1 MNSSADLNELSRCL
15 ATEIAALTNRLVSA
29 RAQEVIR
36 GLDAAR
42 RAVEA
47 AAMPI
52 DEQLNVPGIADEEIQ
67 RIRERLSSNA
77 AITAI
82 RKQLHDRTAAAGRMK
97 EALDQ
102 ANASLAAARADLEVE
117 RERPQAAPAE
127 MARMAAEFEATIEE
141 MRREHVAAIGEQA
154 IACTSLPLDAL
165 LTVFHALKRATTQS
179 EVLGSVVD
187 GLAPEFSRVALFN
200 VQENRLEGARQSGFT
215 FQSDISKVRVPLT
228 PESLLSRAIGSG
240 RLEAYFPS
248 IHGEAGMALPFGGTP
263 SCAMAIPFAI
273 DGTIVA
279 MIYADD
285 SDMPEFAT
293 AAPQTRAKFA
303 ELLQQHAALALVSVR
318 AGEKKAADLRKFAA
332 LIIDEIEYAH
342 AVDVKTGRNALER
355 QQTLRHQVEH
365 ARRLLAERTGNDA
378 GAAAVFEEQL
388 VTFVEGRRDSVF
400 GTDLGQVLGVA
411 SKGQQRASILT
422 MRR

>member
-1 MNSSADLNELSRCL
+1 MNQPADLTELSRCL

-52 DEQLNVPGIADEEIQ
+52 DEQLNVPGIADEELQ

-77 AITAI
+77 AIAAI
-82 RKQLHDRTAAAGRMK
+82 RKQLHDRTAVAGRMK
-97 EALDQ
+97 DALDQ
-102 ANASLAAARADLEVE
+102 ASADLAATRADLDAE
-117 RERPQAAPAE
+117 RQRPQAAPPDVS
-127 MARMAAEFEATIEE
+127 RMAAEFESTIEE
-141 MRREHVAAIGEQA
+141 MRREHAAAIGEQA

-165 LTVFHALKRATTQS
+165 LTVFNTVKRATTAS
-179 EVLGSVVD
+179 GILGSVVD
-187 GLAPEFSRVALFN
+187 GLAREFSRVALFT
-200 VQENRLEGARQSGFT
+200 VQENRLEGARQTGFT
-215 FQSDISKVRVPLT
+215 FASDISKLRVPLT
-228 PESLLSRAIGSG
+228 PESLLARAIGSG
-240 RLEAYFPS
+240 RLEACFPA
-248 IHGEAGMALPFGGTP
+248 IHGEAGIVLPFGGTP
-263 SCAMAIPFAI
+263 SCAMAIPFTV
-273 DGTIVA
+273 DGATVA

-303 ELLQQHAALALVSVR
+303 ELVQQHAALALLGLR
-318 AGEKKAADLRKFAA
+318 AGERKSADLRRFAG
-332 LIIDEIEYAH
+332 LLVDEIEYAH
-342 AVDVKTGRNALER
+342 AADVKAGRNALER

-365 ARRLLAERTGNDA
+365 ARRLHAERTNQDA
-378 GAAAVFEEQL
+378 AAAAVFEEHL
-388 VTFVEGRRDSVF
+388 AALIEARRDSVF
-400 GTDLGQVLGVA
+400 GTDLGHVLGVA
-411 SKGQQRASILT
+411 MKGQRASILT

>member
-1 MNSSADLNELSRCL
+1 MNQPADLTELSRCL

-52 DEQLNVPGIADEEIQ
+52 DEQLNVPGIADEELQ

-77 AITAI
+77 AIAAV
-82 RKQLHDRTAAAGRMK
+82 RKQLHDRTAAVGHMRD
-97 EALDQ
+97 ALDR
-102 ANASLAAARADLEVE
+102 ANADLAAARADLDAE
-117 RERPQAAPAE
+117 RERPQAAVPDV
-127 MARMAAEFEATIEE
+127 ARMAAEFEATIEE
-141 MRREHVAAIGEQA
+141 MRREHAAAIGEQA

-165 LTVFHALKRATTQS
+165 LTVFNTVKRATTAS
-179 EVLGSVVD
+179 GILGSVVD
-187 GLAPEFSRVALFN
+187 GLAREFSRVALFN
-200 VQENRLEGARQSGFT
+200 VQENRLEGARQTGFT
-215 FQSDISKVRVPLT
+215 FDSDISKLRVPLT

-240 RLEAYFPS
+240 RLEACFPS
-248 IHGEAGMALPFGGTP
+248 IHGEAGLALPFGGTP
-263 SCAMAIPFAI
+263 SCAMAIPFRVNGAA
-273 DGTIVA
+273 VA

-303 ELLQQHAALALVSVR
+303 ELVQQHAALALLGLG
-318 AGEKKAADLRKFAA
+318 AGETKTADLRRFAG
-332 LIIDEIEYAH
+332 LLVDEIEYAH
-342 AVDVKTGRNALER
+342 AADVKAGRNALER

-365 ARRLLAERTGNDA
+365 ARRLHAERTNQDA
-378 GAAAVFEEQL
+378 AAAAVFEEHL
-388 VTFVEGRRDSVF
+388 AALIEARRDSVF
-400 GTDLGQVLGVA
+400 GTDLGHVLGVA
-411 SKGQQRASILT
+411 AKGQRASILT

>member
-1 MNSSADLNELSRCL
+1 MTQPADLTELSRCL

-52 DEQLNVPGIADEEIQ
+52 DEQLQVPGIADEEIQ
-67 RIRERLSSNA
+67 RIRERLSSSA
-77 AITAI
+77 AIAAV
-82 RKQLHDRTAAAGRMK
+82 RKQLSDRTAAIGRMK
-97 EALDQ
+97 ETLEQ
-102 ANASLAAARADLEVE
+102 ANADLTAARADLEAE
-117 RERPQAAPAE
+117 RARPQAGQAE
-127 MARMAAEFEATIEE
+127 VARMAAEFEATIEE

-165 LTVFHALKRATTQS
+165 LTVFNALKRANTPS
-179 EVLGSVVD
+179 EILALVVE
-187 GLAPEFSRVALFN
+187 GLAREFSRVALFN
-200 VQENRLEGARQSGFT
+200 VQENRLEGTRQKGFN

-228 PESLLSRAIGSG
+228 PESLLSRAMGSG
-240 RLEAYFPS
+240 RLEAYFPA
-248 IHGEAGMALPFGGTP
+248 IAADAGIALPFGGTP
-263 SCAMAIPFAI
+263 SCAMAIPFVV
-273 DGTIVA
+273 DGAMVA

-303 ELLQQHAALALVSVR
+303 ELVQQHAALALLGMRS
-318 AGEKKAADLRKFAA
+318 GEKKSADLRRFAA
-332 LIIDEIEYAH
+332 LLVDEIEYAH
-342 AVDVKTGRNALER
+342 AADVKFGRNALER

-365 ARRLLAERTGNDA
+365 ARHLHAERTNQDP
-378 GAAAVFEEQL
+378 GAAAVFEEL
-388 VTFVEGRRDSVF
+388 LTSLIDARRDSVF
-400 GTDLGQVLGVA
+400 GTDLGHVLGVA
-411 SKGQQRASILT
+411 AKGPGASILT

>member
-1 MNSSADLNELSRCL
+1 MNQPADLTELSRCL

-52 DEQLNVPGIADEEIQ
+52 DEQLKVPGIADEEIQ
-67 RIRERLSSNA
+67 RIRERLSSSA
-77 AITAI
+77 AIAAI
-82 RKQLHDRTAAAGRMK
+82 RKQLNDRTAVIGRMN
-97 EALDQ
+97 ETLEQ
-102 ANASLAAARADLEVE
+102 ANADLTAARADLEAE
-117 RERPQAAPAE
+117 RARPQAGQAE
-127 MARMAAEFEATIEE
+127 VARMAAEFEATIEE

-154 IACTSLPLDAL
+154 ITCTSLPLDAL
-165 LTVFHALKRATTQS
+165 LTVFNALKRAGTPS
-179 EVLGSVVD
+179 EILALVVE
-187 GLAPEFSRVALFN
+187 GLAREFSRVALFN
-200 VQENRLEGARQSGFT
+200 VQENRLEGTRQKGFN

-228 PESLLSRAIGSG
+228 PESLLSRAMGSG
-240 RLEAYFPS
+240 RLEAYFPA
-248 IHGEAGMALPFGGTP
+248 IAGDAGIALPFGGTP
-263 SCAMAIPFAI
+263 SCAMAIPFVVEGAM
-273 DGTIVA
+273 VA

-303 ELLQQHAALALVSVR
+303 ELVQQHAALALLGMRS
-318 AGEKKAADLRKFAA
+318 GEKKSADLRRFAA
-332 LIIDEIEYAH
+332 LLVDEIEYAH
-342 AVDVKTGRNALER
+342 AADVKFGRNALER

-365 ARRLLAERTGNDA
+365 ARHLHAERTNQDA
-378 GAAAVFEEQL
+378 GAAAVFEELLTSL
-388 VTFVEGRRDSVF
+388 VDARRDSVF
-400 GTDLGQVLGVA
+400 GTDLGHVLGVA
-411 SKGQQRASILT
+411 AKGQGASILT